1 MTHVTCIEPGG
12 EAVSLDIVDGWSLM
26 QGAMSRGVQ
35 GIEAQC
41 GGACS
46 CATCHCYVDPAW
58 IAKLPPPGEAETL
71 MLTNVAAEQRP
82 TSRLSCQI
90 RIEPVLDGLV
100 VAFPDRQS

>member
-1 MTHVTCIEPGG
+1 MTRVTCIEPDGKT
-12 EAVSLDIVDGWSLM
+12 VSLDIRDGWSLM
-26 QGAMSRGVQ
+26 QGAVSQGVQ

-58 IAKLPPPGEAETL
+58 VAKLPPPAEAESL
-71 MLTNVAAEQRP
+71 MLTNVAAEQRA

-90 RIEPVLDGLV
+90 HIEPGLEGLV

>member
-1 MTHVTCIEPGG
+1 MTRVTCIEPDGG
-12 EAVSLDIVDGWSLM
+12 TVSVDIRDGWSLM
-26 QGAMSRGVQ
+26 QGAVSQGVQ

-58 IAKLPPPGEAETL
+58 IAQLPPPAEAEAV
-71 MLTNVAAEQRP
+71 MLTNVAAERRP
-82 TSRLSCQI
+82 GSRLSCQI
-90 RIEPVLDGLV
+90 RIEPGLEGLV

>member
-1 MTHVTCIEPGG
+1 MTHVTCIEPDG
-12 EAVSLDIVDGWSLM
+12 ESVSVDIRDGWSLM
-26 QGAMSRGVQ
+26 QGAKSQGVQ

-58 IAKLPPPGEAETL
+58 IAKLPPPGAAESL
-71 MLTNVAAEQRP
+71 MLTNVAAERRA

-90 RIEPVLDGLV
+90 RIEPGLEGLV
-100 VAFPDRQS
+100 VAFPDHQS

>member
-1 MTHVTCIEPGG
+1 MTRVICIEPDG
-12 EAVSLDIVDGWSLM
+12 ERVSVDILDGWSLM
-26 QGAMSRGVQ
+26 QGAKSQGVQ

-58 IAKLPPPGEAETL
+58 IGRLPPPGEAESL

-90 RIEPVLDGLV
+90 RIEPGLEGLV

>member
-1 MTHVTCIEPGG
+1 MTHVTCIEPDG

-90 RIEPVLDGLV
+90 RIEPALDGLV

>member
-1 MTHVTCIEPGG
+1 MTRVTCIEPDGG
-12 EAVSLDIVDGWSLM
+12 AVSIDIRDGWSLM
-26 QGAMSRGVQ
+26 QGAVSQGVQ

-58 IAKLPPPGEAETL
+58 IAKLPPPAEAESL
-71 MLTNVAAEQRP
+71 MLTNVVAEQRP
-82 TSRLSCQI
+82 GSRLSCQI
-90 RIEPVLDGLV
+90 RIEPMLAGLV

>member
-1 MTHVTCIEPGG
+1 MTRVTCIEPDGNS
-12 EAVSLDIVDGWSLM
+12 VSVDIRDGWSLM
-26 QGAMSRGVQ
+26 QGAKSQGVE

-58 IAKLPPPGEAETL
+58 YARLPAPGEAESL

-90 RIEPVLDGLV
+90 RIEPGLDGLV
-100 VAFPDRQS
+100 VAFPERQS

>member
-1 MTHVTCIEPGG
+1 MTHVTCIEPEGA
-12 EAVSLDIVDGWSLM
+12 AVSVDIRDGWSLM
-26 QGAMSRGVQ
+26 QGAMSQGVQ

-41 GGACS
+41 GGACA

-58 IAKLPPPGEAETL
+58 FARLPPPAEAEAL

-90 RIEPVLDGLV
+90 RIEPGLDGLV
-100 VAFPDRQS
+100 VAFPERQS

>member
-1 MTHVTCIEPGG
+1 MTRVTCIEPDG
-12 EAVSLDIVDGWSLM
+12 ATVSVEIRDGWSLM
-26 QGAMSRGVQ
+26 QGAKSQGVQ
-35 GIEAQC
+35 GIEAEC

-58 IAKLPPPGEAETL
+58 IARLPPPSEAESL

-90 RIEPVLDGLV
+90 RIEPGLDGLV

>member
-1 MTHVTCIEPGG
+1 MTRLTGSEPDGTT
-12 EAVSLDIVDGWSLM
+12 VSVEIRDGWSLM
-26 QGAMSRGVQ
+26 QGAKSQGVQ
-35 GIEAQC
+35 GIEAEC

-58 IAKLPPPGEAETL
+58 IARLPPPSEAESL

-90 RIEPVLDGLV
+90 RIEPNLAGLV

>member
-1 MTHVTCIEPGG
+1 MTRVTCIEPDGNS
-12 EAVSLDIVDGWSLM
+12 VSVDIRDGWSLM
-26 QGAMSRGVQ
+26 QGAKSQGVE

-58 IAKLPPPGEAETL
+58 IARLPAPGEAEAL

-82 TSRLSCQI
+82 NSRLSCQI
-90 RIEPVLDGLV
+90 CIEPALEGLV
-100 VAFPDRQS
+100 VAFPERQS

>member
-1 MTHVTCIEPGG
+1 MTRVTCIEPDG
-12 EAVSLDIVDGWSLM
+12 ATVSVEIRDGWSLM
-26 QGAMSRGVQ
+26 QGAKSQGVQ
-35 GIEAQC
+35 GIEAEC

-58 IAKLPPPGEAETL
+58 IARVPPPSEAESL

-90 RIEPVLDGLV
+90 RIEPGLDGLV

>member
-1 MTHVTCIEPGG
+1 MTRVTCIEPEGTS
-12 EAVSLDIVDGWSLM
+12 VSVDIPDGWSLM
-26 QGAMSRGVQ
+26 QGAMAQGVQ

-58 IAKLPPPGEAETL
+58 LPKLPVPGETEAL

-82 TSRLSCQI
+82 NSRLSCQI
-90 RIEPVLDGLV
+90 RIEPGLDGLV
-100 VAFPDRQS
+100 VAFPERQS